1 MPRNEFIKLLIFRTA
16 GNFLVLFTIFGFLAT
31 FGPAAY
37 YEFLYRVGQFRG
49 VHYSVIKEEGV
60 SELGKLLAR
69 YGKNPDSAGGSNYLS
84 SILIGEK
91 EKVLVPPS
99 ADFSVVIPKIGAAE
113 GITAN
118 VDPSNEKEY
127 LQVLTN
133 SIAHA
138 KGTSFPG
145 LGGSTYL
152 FAHSADNFWNVGRY
166 NAVFYL
172 LKELTP
178 GDDIYVFFQGKR
190 HNYKVY
196 ETKIVDRL
204 DTQYIDSVS
213 DVGERVILQTC
224 WPPGTDWQRILIFA
238 KPGSV

>member
-1 MPRNEFIKLLIFRTA
+1 MSHNEFVKLLIIRTA

-37 YEFLYRVGQFRG
+37 YEILYRVGQFRG
-49 VHYSVIKEEGV
+49 IHYSVVAEEGT
-60 SELGKLLAR
+60 SELGKLLVK
-69 YGKNPDSAGGSNYLS
+69 YGQAAGSADYLS
-84 SILIGEK
+84 SILVGEK
-91 EKVLVPPS
+91 EKVLAPPN
-99 ADFSVVIPKIGAAE
+99 ADFSVIIPKIGAAE
-113 GITAN
+113 KITAN

-127 LQVLTN
+127 LRVLTN

-178 GDDIYVFFQGKR
+178 GDDVYVFFQGKR

-204 DTQYIDSVS
+204 DTHYIDSVS
-213 DVGERVILQTC
+213 DVGERVVLQTC
-224 WPPGTDWQRILIFA
+224 WPPGTDWKRMLIFA